1 MKNENGFLWFFAR
14 CHRVPH
20 LLHSS
25 RQIMGPRRHCGVSAK
40 STQCCQARCRATDS
54 ILQYCHLQVTGDMNA
69 TTETTMPAS

>member
-25 RQIMGPRRHCGVSAK
+25 RQIMGPRRHCGVSAE
-40 STQCCQARCRATDS
+40 STQCC
-54 ILQYCHLQVTGDMNA
+54 
-69 TTETTMPAS
+69 